1 MLQDGGKGLRMR
13 SDRISSV
20 FLMGFG
26 IFFCYQSLR
35 LGLGH
40 VRDPGPGLIPFL
52 SGMVLVGLSL
62 CICIISIIKDQ
73 RSAGIGKGWQKGLWL
88 VGSLLVYTFV
98 LETLGF
104 LVTTFLFLMV
114 TLTSSKPR
122 KLFGAFLVAFLTVTI
137 SYVVFSLW
145 LKVQLP
151 KGILGI

>member
-1 MLQDGGKGLRMR
+1 MR

-40 VRDPGPGLIPFL
+40 VRDPGPGSIPFL
-52 SGMVLVGLSL
+52 SGAVLVGLSL
-62 CICIISIIKDQ
+62 CIFIRSIAKDQ
-73 RSAGIGKGWQKGLWL
+73 RSAGIGEGWQKGLWV
-88 VGSLLVYTFV
+88 VGSLLAYTFV

-104 LVTTFLFLMV
+104 LVTTFLFLML
-114 TLTSSKPR
+114 TLTSDKPR
-122 KLFGAFLVAFLTVTI
+122 KLLSALLVAFLTVAI
-137 SYVVFSLW
+137 SYLVFSLW